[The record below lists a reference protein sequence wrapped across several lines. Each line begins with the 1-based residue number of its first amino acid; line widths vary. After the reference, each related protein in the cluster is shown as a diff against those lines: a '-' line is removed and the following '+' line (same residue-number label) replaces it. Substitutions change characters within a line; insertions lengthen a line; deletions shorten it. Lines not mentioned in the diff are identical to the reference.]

1 MKRLLS
7 LIPLACAFCAAH
19 AQTFDQYV
27 KLRHQYKIT
36 QAVGEEA
43 LETFVGQRIMEIKGT
58 VKGTMR
64 VANGEVSVLLE
75 KSNGDTI
82 FVSCP
87 KGAPDWLD
95 GNEVPVRLIVNA
107 HRESTKSDFEA
118 TMLGAAGEAQ
128 VSDYE
133 YDLANAARASRSR
146 TLTSRHSDYR
156 MSRLDLP
163 ASDAAPAYAQFILN
177 HNSHLSEDE
186 ALKIAQGVIGYSLR
200 FGVDARLI
208 MAMIM
213 VESGFNPHATS
224 RTGAMGLGQLMPG
237 TAAGMGVTDAY
248 DSMDN
253 LYGTVKLIRGHLDT
267 YQQQTGDDYQ
277 SLVLSLAAYNAGPGA
292 VSKHGGVPPY
302 RETQNYVKKV
312 ISIYKALCGEE

>member
-1 MKRLLS
+1 V
-7 LIPLACAFCAAH
+7 FCATQ

-64 VANGEVSVLLE
+64 VANGDTSVMLE
-75 KSNGDTI
+75 KSNGETMFI
-82 FVSCP
+82 SCP

-107 HRESTKSDFEA
+107 HRESVQSDFEA
-118 TMLGAAGEAQ
+118 EMIGAAGEGQ
-128 VSDYE
+128 VADYE
-133 YDLANAARASRSR
+133 YDLDHVQARTRSR
-146 TLTSRHSDYR
+146 GITSRHGDYR
-156 MSRLDLP
+156 VRQLDLP
-163 ASDAAPAYAQFILN
+163 ASDAAPAYAQFILS
-177 HNSHLSEDE
+177 HNRSLSEGE
-186 ALKIAQGVIGYSLR
+186 ALKIAQGVLGYSLR

-248 DSMDN
+248 DSIDN

-267 YQQQTGDDYQ
+267 YQRQTGDDYQ

-312 ISIYKALCGEE
+312 IGIYKALCGEE